1 MTSSTSAIPS
11 RKFCANFEL
20 LQKGHTGRHGLLRHA
35 YCAAGGWARPQ
46 ARSKPRSM
54 GALVKLRPRGAS
66 QSTERQAW
74 SSGPCGRRLHRK
86 RLRKASRNTAANV
99 SRPQRVAIFPDEDYG
114 VPPHEPTPWSPV
126 MISRLDIYLEPLRH
140 LARSTQPEAHRLV
153 IAEKQVNEFLAT
165 RSAALRASLEEL
177 DDAVKRE
184 AGGWPPEQCV
194 ILAGC

>member
-1 MTSSTSAIPS
+1 
-11 RKFCANFEL
+11 
-20 LQKGHTGRHGLLRHA
+20 
-35 YCAAGGWARPQ
+35 
-46 ARSKPRSM
+46 
-54 GALVKLRPRGAS
+54 
-66 QSTERQAW
+66 
-74 SSGPCGRRLHRK
+74 
-86 RLRKASRNTAANV
+86 
-99 SRPQRVAIFPDEDYG
+99 
-114 VPPHEPTPWSPV
+114 